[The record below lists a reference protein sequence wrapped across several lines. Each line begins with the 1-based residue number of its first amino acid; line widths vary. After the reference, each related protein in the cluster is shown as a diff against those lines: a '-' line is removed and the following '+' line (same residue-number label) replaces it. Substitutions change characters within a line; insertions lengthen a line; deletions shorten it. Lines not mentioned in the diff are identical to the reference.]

1 MMPYGWHDGGWGVLW
16 MILSWGLI
24 VAIMWGIF
32 HALTPDR
39 DRRETEHDPKEVL
52 AERFA
57 RGEIDSDEY
66 RERLKVLNETG
77 TAEARR

>member
-1 MMPYGWHDGGWGVLW
+1 MMPYGWHDGGWGILW

-24 VAIMWGIF
+24 IAFMWAIF
-32 HALTPDR
+32 HALTPNR
-39 DRRETEHDPKEVL
+39 GRRETGHDPKGVL

-57 RGEIDSDEY
+57 RGEIDTEEY

-77 TAEARR
+77 TTGARR